1 MLREEIREERAM
13 ESTEVIATSEKRN
26 RMWLLKLGAAI
37 FLIAIGI
44 WWAVRMNTVMW
55 NAAASDPNALQAKA
69 GETTKVVVE
78 ITEATSG
85 GEIRG
90 KILKEKTKEVYTRTG
105 EQISARSNAET
116 KYVMGNAADV
126 RAGAIVHVTGTMQRD
141 RSIVAQQIVIL
152 TGYVKVE

>member
-1 MLREEIREERAM
+1 
-13 ESTEVIATSEKRN
+13 
-26 RMWLLKLGAAI
+26 MWLLKLGAAI

-126 RAGAIVHVTGTMQRD
+126 RAFLFSWALCGGHNVSCSYLKHRHECP
-141 RSIVAQQIVIL
+141 
-152 TGYVKVE
+152 YHF